1 MPGIRAMKI
10 LLAEDDPVSRL
21 LMRRILEKFGYEVI
35 VAEDGRRAAEILSQP
50 DGPRLALVDW
60 MMPELDGISLCRE
73 VRSHQTDD
81 SYIYILLLTSK
92 QNSEDVVIG
101 LEAGADDYITK
112 PCQPAELRARLH
124 TGRRILS
131 LEQNLIEARE
141 EMRFRATRDALTM
154 LWNRSS
160 ILSLTRDELQ
170 RSARDR
176 TPLSILLCDVD
187 HFKSINDNYGH
198 LIGDLVLQELSNR
211 LTSAVRNY
219 DAVGR
224 YGGEEVFLLLRH
236 WRQAGG
242 GRSCG
247 NISLSAGSAP
257 IKTTD
262 GTVKASISIGAVTC
276 GYADANL
283 PIDRILAR
291 ADRALY
297 RPKAEGRNR
306 TALDRTSTRLNSS
319 HLGISY

>member
-1 MPGIRAMKI
+1 MKI

-224 YGGEEVFLLLRH
+224 YGGEEFLILLSDCS
-236 WRQAGG
+236 QADVEA
-242 GRSCG
+242 RCED
-247 NISLSAGSAP
+247 IRIAVGSAP

-297 RPKAEGRNR
+297 RAKAEGRNR
-306 TALDRTSTRLNSS
+306 TVLA
-319 HLGISY
+319 GPFIAA